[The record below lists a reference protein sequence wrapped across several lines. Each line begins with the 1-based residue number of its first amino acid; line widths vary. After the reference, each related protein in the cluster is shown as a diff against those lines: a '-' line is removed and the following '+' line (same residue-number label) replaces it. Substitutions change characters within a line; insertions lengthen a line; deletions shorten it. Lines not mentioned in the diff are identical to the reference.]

1 MQLHRLKRREF
12 VSLVSGVTAWSL
24 VIARRAGAQVAGKIP
39 RVGIL
44 SPAGSE
50 AAATLAAFRKGIR
63 DLGYVEG
70 QTIVLDFRL
79 SNGDHEAFP
88 ELALQLIR
96 VPVDVI
102 VTDSTSATQ
111 AAASATHTIPIVM
124 AASGGDPVAL
134 GFAASLNKP
143 GGNVTGML
151 LFSLELNAKRL
162 QLLKYAF
169 PAIRRVAVLVNPTS
183 AIGPTGLHDTQE
195 AAKLLDVA
203 VNPIAVGNPDE
214 LRALP
219 AATLAGSDG
228 LIVTADAMF
237 WNYRA
242 IIVALAS
249 SVRIPAL
256 YPERE
261 YADGGGLIAYGANVP
276 DHFRQ
281 AAGYVDRI
289 LRGDKAGDLPI
300 NASSKLDFV
309 VNLRTARELG
319 LVISPDFLSSANEV
333 IE

>member
-1 MQLHRLKRREF
+1 VKRREF
-12 VSLVSGVTAWSL
+12 ITLLGATAWSL
-24 VIARRAGAQVAGKIP
+24 VTTRRAGAQVAGKIP

-44 SPAGSE
+44 SPASSE
-50 AAATLAAFRKGIR
+50 TAATLAAFRKGIR

-79 SNGDHEAFP
+79 SNGDHEALP

-183 AIGPTGLHDTQE
+183 AIGPTGLHGTQE

-219 AATLAGSDG
+219 AVTLAGSDG

-300 NASSKLDFV
+300 NASSNLDFV

>member
-1 MQLHRLKRREF
+1 MRRREF
-12 VSLVSGVTAWSL
+12 ITLLGGAAIAGPLATALPAVAQVTA
-24 VIARRAGAQVAGKIP
+24 RIP
-39 RVGIL
+39 RVGVL
-44 SPAGSE
+44 SPASSE
-50 AAATLAAFRKGIR
+50 AATTLAAFRKGIR

-70 QTIVLDFRL
+70 QTILLDFRL
-79 SNGDHEAFP
+79 SNGDHGAFP

-96 VPVDVI
+96 IPVDVI

-169 PAIRRVAVLVNPTS
+169 PAITRVAVLVNPTS
-183 AIGPTGLHDTQE
+183 AIGPTGLRDTQE
-195 AAKLLDVA
+195 AAKLLGIA

-214 LRALP
+214 LRTLQ

-237 WNYRA
+237 WNYRT
-242 IIVALAS
+242 IIIALAS

-261 YADGGGLIAYGANVP
+261 YADDGGLIAYGANVP

-300 NASSKLDFV
+300 NASSRLDFV

-319 LVISPDFLSSANEV
+319 LAISPDFLSSANEV

>member
-1 MQLHRLKRREF
+1 MRRRQF
-12 VSLVSGVTAWSL
+12 ITL
-24 VIARRAGAQVAGKIP
+24 IGAAAVAGPLTTALRATAQPTAKIP

-44 SPAGSE
+44 SPASSD

-79 SNGDHEAFP
+79 SKGDHNALP
-88 ELALQLIR
+88 ELVSQLIR
-96 VPVDVI
+96 IPVDVI
-102 VTDSTSATQ
+102 VTDSTNATQ

-151 LFSLELNAKRL
+151 LFSVELNAKRL
-162 QLLKYAF
+162 QVLKYAF

-183 AIGPTGLHDTQE
+183 AIGPTGLRDTQE
-195 AAKLLDVA
+195 AAKLLGVA
-203 VNPIAVGNPDE
+203 INPIEVRNPDE
-214 LRALP
+214 LRALQ

-237 WNYRA
+237 WNYRT
-242 IIVALAS
+242 IIIALAS
-249 SVRIPAL
+249 SVHIPAL

-261 YADGGGLIAYGANVP
+261 YADDGGLIAYGANVP

-289 LRGDKAGDLPI
+289 LRGDKPADLPI
-300 NASSKLDFV
+300 DASSKVDFV
-309 VNLRTARELG
+309 VNLRTARALG
-319 LVISPDFLSSANEV
+319 LAVSPDFLSGANEV